1 MSEVI
6 ISAKILKNPKYLELA
21 ARRGR
26 LAWTLSAIVCVIF
39 YGFIL
44 MIAFTP
50 GFLIQPMMAGSVIP
64 MGLPI
69 GVGVILLSCLLTGV
83 YVYEANQVF
92 DPMFEEIVKEASK

>member
-1 MSEVI
+1 MSELIVSGNI
-6 ISAKILKNPKYLELA
+6 QKNPKYQALVS
-21 ARRGR
+21 RRNR
-26 LAWTLSAIVCVIF
+26 MTWTLSAIVCVIF

-50 GFLIQPMMAGSVIP
+50 DILTGPIAAGSVIP
-64 MGLPI
+64 VGLPM
-69 GVGVILLSCLLTGV
+69 GVGVIVACCLLTGV

>member
-1 MSEVI
+1 MSELI
-6 ISAKILKNPKYLELA
+6 ISANILKNPKYLELA

-44 MIAFTP
+44 LIAFAP
-50 GFLIQPMMAGSVIP
+50 GFLTQPMMAGSVIP
-64 MGLPI
+64 VGLPM
-69 GVGVILLSCLLTGV
+69 GVGVILVSCLLTGV

>member
-1 MSEVI
+1 MSELI
-6 ISAKILKNPKYLELA
+6 ISGNIQKNPKYLELVK
-21 ARRGR
+21 RRGR
-26 LAWTLSAIVCVIF
+26 MAWTLSAIVCIIF

-50 GFLIQPMMAGSVIP
+50 AILVAPMAAGSVIP

-69 GVGVILLSCLLTGV
+69 GVGVIVVCCLLTGV

-92 DPMFEEIVKEASK
+92 DPMFEEILKEASK